1 MEVKWLVDSCQHFS
15 SCKMF
20 LFLVA
25 RPELAWMMELTLST
39 DSWEL
44 YQLYIY
50 CLVAKPCQLFFDP
63 MDCIAQQAP
72 VPGISQAGILDIPSW
87 GIYLPSRVSR
97 REFCLIK
104 LCFVIQ
110 IGNLQFVWGRAD
122 YSFFFCWF
130 VFDEVIC
137 VSTHVFEYYCILHV
151 QFYNVF

>member
-1 MEVKWLVDSCQHFS
+1 
-15 SCKMF
+15 MF

-50 CLVAKPCQLFFDP
+50 CLVAKPCQLFCDP

-72 VPGISQAGILDIPSW
+72 SVHGISQAGILDIPSW

-110 IGNLQFVWGRAD
+110 IGNLQFV
-122 YSFFFCWF
+122 
-130 VFDEVIC
+130 
-137 VSTHVFEYYCILHV
+137 
-151 QFYNVF
+151 